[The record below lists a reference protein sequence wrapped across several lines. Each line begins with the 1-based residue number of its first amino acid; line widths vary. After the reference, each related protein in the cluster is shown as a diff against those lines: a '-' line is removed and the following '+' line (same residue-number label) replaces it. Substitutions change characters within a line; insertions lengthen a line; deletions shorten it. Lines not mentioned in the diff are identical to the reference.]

1 MKTRTYVSIL
11 ILVLAVLIIS
21 EGFAQKKKVIPIE
34 DAVKKLE
41 GVYVNTEHSG
51 YDYYRHPQ
59 KRVIF
64 TNGKMNIYTK
74 ATNQSPSYQT
84 EYSIEES
91 WSDSTGIIYCKAIVK
106 IRSGSFISLE
116 LWKLDA
122 NGDVF
127 EVMFNFYY
135 PNEDVSQE
143 YPAKIDSGAE
153 MFPRLSYNIYYRQ
166 E

>member
-1 MKTRTYVSIL
+1 MKTKPLAIIL
-11 ILVLAVLIIS
+11 ILILAVLIAS
-21 EGFAQKKKVIPIE
+21 DGFAKKKNVIPIE

-41 GVYVNTEHSG
+41 GVYINTEHSG

-59 KRVIF
+59 KRIIF
-64 TNGKMNIYTK
+64 SNGKMDVYAK
-74 ATNQSPSYQT
+74 ATNQSPSFKT

-91 WSDSTGIIYCKAIVK
+91 WTDSTSVIYCKVIAK
-106 IRSGSFISLE
+106 IRSGSFTSFE

-122 NGDVF
+122 KGDVF

-143 YPAKIDSGAE
+143 YPTKIDPDAE
-153 MFPRLSYNIYYRQ
+153 TFPRLSYNIYYRQ